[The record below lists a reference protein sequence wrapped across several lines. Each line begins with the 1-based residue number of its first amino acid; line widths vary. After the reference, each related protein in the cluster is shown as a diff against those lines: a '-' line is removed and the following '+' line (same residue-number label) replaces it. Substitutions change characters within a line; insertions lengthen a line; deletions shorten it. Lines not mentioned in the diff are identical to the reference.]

1 MNICSNFPGNN
12 DRKISRISEAR
23 IETFRG
29 KL

>member
-1 MNICSNFPGNN
+1 MNICWNFPGNN
-12 DRKISRISEAR
+12 DGKISRISETG

>member
-1 MNICSNFPGNN
+1 MNICWNFPGNN